1 MTDDL
6 TSRDDPNGE
15 RRLRLVRPGDVPVS
29 HVQIADLPD
38 AYAVRRGGPAE
49 AIIHRMNGRDWL
61 VMYGHVPDAAE
72 GAEQWRGSAVLASQ
86 MTHEQAAAAAIEL
99 VDACALLDVAPSWPE
114 LLGRL
119 IDTGPSVAAIGRL
132 HAPDRY
138 GMCRGDDD
146 TDPPSWVLCK
156 TVRML
161 AASVGFDLVDPADAL
176 TSPEPCYQPSGYR
189 APEVNQTEALA
200 CAQRHPG
207 RPCEVLTGPE

>member
-6 TSRDDPNGE
+6 TPHNDPNGE

-29 HVQIADLPD
+29 HVQIADFPD

-49 AIIHRMNGRDWL
+49 AIIHRANSGDWL
-61 VMYGHVPDAAE
+61 VMYAHVPGAAE

-86 MTHEQAAAAAIEL
+86 MTREQAAAAAIEL

-119 IDTGPSVAAIGRL
+119 IDAGPSVAAVGRL

-146 TDPPSWVLCK
+146 TDPPAWVLCK

-161 AASVGFDLVDPADAL
+161 AATVGFDLVDPADAL
-176 TSPEPCYQPSGYR
+176 VDRDPCYQPSGFR
-189 APEVNQTEALA
+189 APEVNTTEAAA
-200 CAQRHPG
+200 CAERHPG
-207 RPCEVLTGPE
+207 RPCEVPSIPE